1 MATLYDYLAGLT
13 VGGSPLVWSN
23 QPLTESQLKAAAG
36 KPYVRVEELDEVPTV
51 SMYGNLEVLEMI
63 VDVQIYQPKTSTGA
77 VPTRADITKL
87 YFDIW
92 DAYQSVNS
100 WTYSQPLI
108 AISRELGLPPRFDED
123 SGGLVAMVRF
133 RLLFPRG

>member
-1 MATLYDYLAGLT
+1 MATLYDYLAGLA
-13 VGGSPLVWSN
+13 VDGVPVVWSN
-23 QPLTESQLKAAAG
+23 QPLTESQIKAAAG
-36 KPYVRVEELDEVPTV
+36 KPYIRVEELDEVPTV

-63 VDVQIYQPKTSTGA
+63 VDVQMYQAKTATGTTPQKSA
-77 VPTRADITKL
+77 MTSL

-92 DAYQSVNS
+92 DAYKSIDS
-100 WTYSQPLI
+100 WTYEQPLI
-108 AISRELGLPPRFDED
+108 AIHRELGLPPRFDED

>member
-13 VGGSPLVWSN
+13 VGGVPLVWSDR
-23 QPLTESQLKAAAG
+23 PLTESQLLASAG
-36 KPYVRVEELDEVPTV
+36 RPYVVVEELDEVSQV
-51 SMYGNLEVLEMI
+51 AFYGNTEVLEVI
-63 VDVQIYQPKTSTGA
+63 VDVQLYQSKSSNGTTPNKSA
-77 VPTRADITKL
+77 MSAL

-92 DAYQSVNS
+92 DATKNVDS
-100 WTYSQPLI
+100 WTYEQPLI
-108 AISRELGLPPRFDED
+108 AIHRELGLPPRYDED